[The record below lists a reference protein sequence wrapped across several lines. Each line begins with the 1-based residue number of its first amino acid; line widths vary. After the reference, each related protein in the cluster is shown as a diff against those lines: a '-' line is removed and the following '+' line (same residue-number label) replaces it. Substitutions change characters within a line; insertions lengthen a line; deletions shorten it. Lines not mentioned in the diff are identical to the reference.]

1 MMERFFD
8 KLTGRTR
15 VQVLS
20 RRALEPEAKRTWIK
34 SYKDGPGRSP
44 AFYDL
49 AAAIHDGPGDLMPG
63 PPEPCWINRSETYLP
78 LDPAPECSAETTPLD
93 LDCIIT
99 DNLTGRT
106 YVQVLSRRAL
116 EPEAK
121 RTWIKS
127 YKDGPSRSSAS
138 YNLAAA
144 THDGPGDLM
153 PGSPEPC
160 WIVRSE
166 NFLPLDPAPECSAET
181 TSLDWDKISEHCS
194 ITDEPETP
202 GEKRRSSGSRW
213 RQRLRS
219 IFCMSRESVK
229 VTPFTPALRRP
240 STKDFGCQVTEE
252 DLSLGPKVT
261 VIHVKPMK
269 HSYMVDAST
278 QVDKDEISS

>member
-34 SYKDGPGRSP
+34 SYNDRPGPSP
-44 AFYDL
+44 ASYNL
-49 AAAIHDGPGDLMPG
+49 AAAAQDGPGDLMPES
-63 PPEPCWINRSETYLP
+63 PEPCWIVRSENFLS
-78 LDPAPECSAETTPLD
+78 LDPAPECSTGKQPLD

-106 YVQVLSRRAL
+106 HVQVLTRRAL
-116 EPEAK
+116 EPEAT
-121 RTWIKS
+121 RTWINS
-127 YKDGPSRSSAS
+127 YEDGPGRSPAS

-144 THDGPGDLM
+144 AQDVPGDLM
-153 PGSPEPC
+153 PESPEPC
-160 WIVRSE
+160 WIVRS
-166 NFLPLDPAPECSAET
+166 
-181 TSLDWDKISEHCS
+181 
-194 ITDEPETP
+194 DEPETS
-202 GEKRRSSGSRW
+202 GENRRSTGSRW

-219 IFCMSRESVK
+219 LFCMCRESVE
-229 VTPFTPALRRP
+229 VTPFTPALSRP

-252 DLSLGPKVT
+252 ELSLMSHGPKVT
-261 VIHVKPMK
+261 LIHVKPMK

-278 QVDKDEISS
+278 QVDKDEF